1 MSDNLLFNLF
11 FVPVIFLAVAFILP
25 QCKQIG
31 PVGYRTP
38 RSMKNQENW
47 DYSQKLSGQLLLI
60 FGLIL
65 LLVNALFYFAILPS
79 IYFNLTEM
87 ILIGGGLLSVILYTE
102 YRLYCFEK
110 SNKI

>member
-1 MSDNLLFNLF
+1 MSNPTLFHYF
-11 FVPVIFLAVAFILP
+11 FLPIIFIFVGWLTP
-25 QCKQIG
+25 QYKNIG

-47 DYSQKLSGQLLLI
+47 DFSQQLSGRLLLI
-60 FGLIL
+60 FGLTL

-102 YRLYCFEK
+102 YRLYRFEK
-110 SNKI
+110 QR